1 MNWDMSTQ
9 MMVGKVNLS
18 KRPHDQKEKS
28 KIKQPAQATQRKTK
42 LLNVRENVHTN
53 SIKNI

>member
-42 LLNVRENVHTN
+42 LLNVRENLHTN